1 VSLKTSLS
9 PVATI
14 LVAVADGH
22 QKSLKYRKVWCKGC
36 KYSWIIRIFANKN
49 ENLEETVRL
58 RFMIVQIII
67 ASILV
72 VLGII
77 VVVLA
82 NTWAMKK

>member
-1 VSLKTSLS
+1 
-9 PVATI
+9 
-14 LVAVADGH
+14 
-22 QKSLKYRKVWCKGC
+22 
-36 KYSWIIRIFANKN
+36 
-49 ENLEETVRL
+49 
-58 RFMIVQIII
+58 MIVQIII

>member
-1 VSLKTSLS
+1 MEHLL
-9 PVATI
+9 
-14 LVAVADGH
+14 